1 MPQINHLWRRR
12 RRLTNLHFN
21 RYPRP
26 PGKGVIPPVVSS
38 ATPTQ
43 SVDPLFPFPL
53 TIVDD
58 PTPTSTSSSIAPLSS
73 FIPSS
78 TSSSSFSYAAP
89 SPLSSSSTSS
99 TTPTPLT
106 TYNVQPVILTTPT
119 TTTPSSASK
128 STSTFIQT
136 VANHPAVGASSS
148 VTPSATAS
156 PTPVGGASTGVIA
169 GGILAAVLGAA
180 GILAAVVYFLRRCRR
195 SEDEAF
201 SEEVW
206 NRTDARRHSAILADE
221 LGRTGPVRP
230 YNAIAPGSP
239 RPPTMI
245 ERHLNNAPAMLARQ
259 PTLPN
264 MYPNTSY
271 GNGYGV
277 IQYTQPSFSPGDIV
291 SPTSTNPHFSPYAQ
305 DVMVS
310 PVSSNVPDY
319 YHHNQSQSASPAA
332 PPQAFTRQPSN
343 AMVQAA
349 VARQNSVTSGPY
361 SPVVSSPDTTDPNY
375 ADLSRSS
382 VTPFQAAQYAEIT
395 KKLGMPMSL
404 VPGAVPEDSHSAIPN
419 DISPASHADIPLR
432 DENAPTESPF
442 ADPGTERSDAD
453 VCHELDIES
462 PLPSPTRFQHTRIPS
477 SPPTLPEIRVPE
489 RSFSPVTSYE
499 VTIPSSVHNT
509 PSPFSLEFT
518 DLRTPPPA
526 GLQHKSSPLVT
537 SSPVQAESAKRP
549 DTVYDE
555 EDAYG
560 GI

>member
-1 MPQINHLWRRR
+1 MRCGRCTVAWLERGHGAAGVECESEAKK
-12 RRLTNLHFN
+12 H
-21 RYPRP
+21 
-26 PGKGVIPPVVSS
+26 GKCLEVWVR
-38 ATPTQ
+38 
-43 SVDPLFPFPL
+43 
-53 TIVDD
+53 
-58 PTPTSTSSSIAPLSS
+58 SIQYSIIS
-73 FIPSS
+73 SS
-78 TSSSSFSYAAP
+78 TSSSSP
-89 SPLSSSSTSS
+89 SSASSSCLSSSSNPSDFNTFDH
-99 TTPTPLT
+99 PT
-106 TYNVQPVILTTPT
+106 
-119 TTTPSSASK
+119 SK
-128 STSTFIQT
+128 SIFTFIQT
-136 VANHPAVGASSS
+136 VVNHPAVAPSST
-148 VTPSATAS
+148 VAPSATAP
-156 PTPVGGASTGVIA
+156 PTPVGGASTGVTA

-180 GILAAVVYFLRRCRR
+180 GVLAAAVYFLRRCRR

-206 NRTDARRHSAILADE
+206 NCTDARRQSAILADE
-221 LGRTGPVRP
+221 LGPVRP
-230 YNAIAPGSP
+230 YNPVAPGSL

-245 ERHLNNAPAMLARQ
+245 ERHLNNAPAMLSRQ

-271 GNGYGV
+271 RNGYGV
-277 IQYTQPSFSPGDIV
+277 TQYTQPLSLL
-291 SPTSTNPHFSPYAQ
+291 

-319 YHHNQSQSASPAA
+319 YYHNQTQSTSPAA

-382 VTPFQAAQYAEIT
+382 VTPFQVAQYAKIT

-404 VPGAVPEDSHSAIPN
+404 VPGTVPEDSHSAVPN